1 MLPLRNSKEF
11 IRMDL
16 KELIKKGAEV
26 GDNLL
31 LKVSRNGLEAVIASK
46 DPKVPINIGTLD
58 WNALRDEIKE
68 EGVVFGLLSQPQARA
83 AGGWIVAMG
92 REAVPGVNAR
102 VKYYIKP
109 TVVRAPKVAK
119 NNNNKV
125 DYRELGAI
133 VNVPKDKLL
142 LEKITLTR
150 GTPGKTVCGE
160 EINTKPG
167 KDITI
172 KVGSGVRL
180 SADGTQAFAEV
191 EGKYMLADGK
201 ASVMTEHTVQGDI
214 DLSQG
219 NIAFVGQRLNINGAV
234 EPGFKIKCKGDIFI
248 AKGVQNS
255 AVITAG
261 GSLEIKGGV
270 VGEAVVIRSWGDGSI
285 DFVEGVNTIEVKG
298 SLTVTDSIIQGRARV
313 GVDFRVLGGKGVLIG
328 GHCTVGGSVYAR
340 ELGSDGE
347 VVTEINVGINPRLA
361 EKVEKLERDKEIWPE
376 KMTEIL
382 KATSALKEMQRD
394 EKGNLIPE
402 KVELLRQYNAMLPEA
417 MEKVNQITERE
428 NELALEMDQAANESV
443 YVYGILYPGTK
454 VTIAGVTRIINTMEE
469 GTVVYFNK
477 DKQQIHCRAM
487 TPEEK
492 AAI

>member
-1 MLPLRNSKEF
+1 
-11 IRMDL
+11 MDL

-31 LKVSRNGLEAVIASK
+31 LKVSRNGLEAVIVSR
-46 DPKVPINIGTLD
+46 DPKVPINVGALD
-58 WNALRDEIKE
+58 WDALRDEIKE
-68 EGVVFGLLSQPQARA
+68 EGVVYGLLSRPRVRT
-83 AGGWIVAMG
+83 AGGCLVAMG
-92 REAVPGVNAR
+92 LEAVPGVNAR
-102 VKYYIKP
+102 VKYYVKP
-109 TVVRAPKVAK
+109 TVIRAPKVAQ
-119 NNNNKV
+119 NNNKV

-142 LEKITLTR
+142 LEKIPPTK
-150 GTPGKTVCGE
+150 GTVGKTVCGE

-172 KVGSGVRL
+172 KVGPGVRL
-180 SADGTQAFAEV
+180 SSDGRQAFAEL

-234 EPGFKIKCKGDIFI
+234 QPGFKIKCKGDIFI

-270 VGEAVVIRSWGDGSI
+270 VGEAVVIKSWGDVSI

-298 SLTVTDSIIQGRARV
+298 NLTVTDSIIQGRARV
-313 GVDFRVLGGKGVLIG
+313 GGDFRVLGGKGVLIG
-328 GHCTVGGSVYAR
+328 GHYTVGGSVYVR

-347 VVTEINVGINPRLA
+347 VVTELNVGINPCLA
-361 EKVEKLERDKEIWPE
+361 EKQEKLERDKEIWPE

-382 KATSALKEMQRD
+382 KAVSALKEMQLD

-428 NELALEMDQAANESV
+428 NELALEMDKAAAEAV
-443 YVYGILYPGTK
+443 YAYGVLYPGTK